1 MTLGIGGDSNAERAV
16 PRIPMIPF
24 NRASLEGAEIAYLVQ
39 AVNNGF
45 ISGNGPFT
53 KQAEKALSEM
63 HDGAAALLTT
73 SCTHALEMSAR
84 LLDLQPGDEVIV
96 PSYTFVSTASAFIW
110 NGARPVFADSRP
122 DTLNIDPDHVE
133 RLITP
138 RTRAICIVHYAGVG
152 ADPDRFSALA
162 EHHGLALIEDNAHG
176 LGGSFNGQT
185 LGTFGAMSTL
195 SFHETKNITCG
206 EGGALVIN
214 DPRLIERAEILREKG
229 TDRSRFLRGQV
240 DKYTWV
246 DIGSSWVLSD
256 LLAAVLVG
264 QLERFDAIQDRRI
277 RLWER
282 YDAELAGWARDVGAE
297 LPVTP
302 EGTTH
307 TGHMYFVRFSEGSQR
322 DAFIAHMRDS
332 DIMAVFHYQALHE
345 SPVGRSLGE
354 QEDCPV
360 ASAAARRLV
369 RLPLFTDMS
378 DSDQA
383 AVIAAAT
390 SFSGR

>member
-1 MTLGIGGDSNAERAV
+1 
-16 PRIPMIPF
+16 MIPF
-24 NRASLEGAEIAYLVQ
+24 NRASLEGDEIAYLVQ

-63 HDGAAALLTT
+63 HGGAAALLTT

-96 PSYTFVSTASAFIW
+96 PSYTFVSSASAFIW

-138 RTRAICIVHYAGVG
+138 STRAICIVHYAGVG
-152 ADPDRFSALA
+152 ADPDRFREMA
-162 EHHGLALIEDNAHG
+162 ERHGISLIEDNAHG
-176 LGGSFNGQT
+176 LGGSFMGQT

-214 DPRLIERAEILREKG
+214 DPRLVERAEILREKG

-246 DIGSSWVLSD
+246 DNGSSWVLSD

-264 QLERFDAIQDRRI
+264 QLERFEVIQDHRI

-282 YDAELAGWARDVGAE
+282 YDAELAVWARGVGAQ

-302 EGTTH
+302 DGATH
-307 TGHMYFVRFSEGSQR
+307 TGHMYFIRFPQDFDR
-322 DAFIAHMRDS
+322 DAFIAHMRDK
-332 DIMAVFHYQALHE
+332 DVMAVFHYQALHE
-345 SPVGRSLGE
+345 SPFGRTLGA
-354 QEDCPV
+354 QEECPV

-378 DSDQA
+378 DSDQT
-383 AVIAAAT
+383 AVIEAVR
-390 SFSGR
+390 SFR

>member
-1 MTLGIGGDSNAERAV
+1 
-16 PRIPMIPF
+16 MIPF
-24 NRASLEGAEIAYLVQ
+24 NRASLQGDEISYLVQ

-53 KQAEKALSEM
+53 KQAEQVLAEM
-63 HDGAAALLTT
+63 HGGAAALLTT

-84 LLDLQPGDEVIV
+84 LLELQPGDEVIV
-96 PSYTFVSTASAFIW
+96 PSYTFVSSASAFIW

-133 RLITP
+133 RLINP

-152 ADPDRFSALA
+152 ADPDRFRDMA
-162 EHHGLALIEDNAHG
+162 ERHGISLIEDNAHG

-214 DPRLIERAEILREKG
+214 DPRLVERAEILREKG

-246 DIGSSWVLSD
+246 DVGSSWVLSD
-256 LLAAVLVG
+256 LLAAVLMG
-264 QLERFDAIQDRRI
+264 QLERFDMIQDRRI

-282 YDAELAGWARDVGAE
+282 YDTELAEWAGGIGAA

-302 EGTTH
+302 RGTTH
-307 TGHMYFVRFSEGSQR
+307 TGHMYFIRLAEGSQR
-322 DAFIAHMRDS
+322 DAFIAHMRDH

-345 SPVGRSLGE
+345 SPVGRAQGA
-354 QEDCPV
+354 QEVCPV
-360 ASAAARRLV
+360 ASAAAQQLV

-378 DSDQA
+378 DSDQT
-383 AVIAAAT
+383 AVIDAVR
-390 SFSGR
+390 SFR